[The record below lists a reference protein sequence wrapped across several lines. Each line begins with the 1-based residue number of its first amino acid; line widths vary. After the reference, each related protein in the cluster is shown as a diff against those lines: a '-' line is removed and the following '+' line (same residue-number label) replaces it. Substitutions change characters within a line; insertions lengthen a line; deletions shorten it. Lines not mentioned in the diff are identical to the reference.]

1 MTRQL
6 EGVLPG
12 GALARV
18 TITGAVIGGIEV
30 LSARAAESDAP
41 RILPGLVDL
50 QVNGYAGFDVNADDV
65 AVAEIAALTHALRE
79 AGTTTYFPTVVT
91 ASEEKILHALAT
103 IADAAG
109 GDPELAHA
117 IGGIHVEG
125 PALSEVDGPRGA
137 HDTSQLRDPDVAE
150 LERWISASRGLLR
163 IVTLAPER
171 AGSREYIERARRAGV
186 MISIGHTDATP
197 EQIHDAADA
206 GAVLSTHLG
215 NGIQPVLPRHPN
227 QLWAQLADDRL
238 TAGIIAD
245 GQHVPADAFTA
256 MVRAK
261 GRGRSFIVSDS
272 AALAGSK
279 PGTYSSP
286 VGGSVTVTASG
297 RLELAGTGLL
307 AGSGASLADC
317 LRWATR
323 ETGIPPLDVLAMC
336 TEVPAGLAGLEGRGS
351 LRVGGSADLVV
362 VDEHLDVQRV
372 IVAGAD
378 VSARGR

>member
-1 MTRQL
+1 
-6 EGVLPG
+6 
-12 GALARV
+12 
-18 TITGAVIGGIEV
+18 
-30 LSARAAESDAP
+30 
-41 RILPGLVDL
+41 
-50 QVNGYAGFDVNADDV
+50 
-65 AVAEIAALTHALRE
+65 
-79 AGTTTYFPTVVT
+79 
-91 ASEEKILHALAT
+91 
-103 IADAAG
+103 
-109 GDPELAHA
+109 
-117 IGGIHVEG
+117 
-125 PALSEVDGPRGA
+125 
-137 HDTSQLRDPDVAE
+137 
-150 LERWISASRGLLR
+150 
-163 IVTLAPER
+163 
-171 AGSREYIERARRAGV
+171 

-336 TEVPAGLAGLEGRGS
+336 TEVPAGLAGLEDRGS